1 MKKFWM
7 IISLIFLLSVP
18 GRLGAAP
25 QPAAGK
31 TPTPSPQLLEDKAAK
46 ALREGKILLNFENT
60 DVRLLA
66 KLISELTR
74 KNILLDD
81 KVQGKISIYSARKVT
96 PAEAWQVFKSALQLY
111 GYGVVEKGNLVKIL
125 PSSLIEKN
133 YKNYVGEK
141 IPPRLPDNY
150 VVAVIILNNADAG
163 ELEKTL
169 KSMSS
174 PGGTITAFTPINGLL
189 ISDTSDT
196 VSMLTQLIKKLDEH
210 YEKEKLVLM
219 YPKNIRVDEAAKALD
234 AIIKDKKPLIRISPF
249 VPTNAL
255 LVLAPPRDIRFVETT
270 LKTLDTKISD
280 DEKID
285 RKFEVCYLENASAE
299 DVAKTINE
307 ILAERQR
314 ITQELKKDQPTGP
327 AGSEKRVF
335 QTVKVTADTS
345 TNSLI
350 LFVSPHESAELK
362 SLIACL
368 DTTPRQILV
377 SAIIAEITMKKLQE
391 LGARWQYLSDK
402 GGGASF
408 QGGLSIDSIYQTLAS
423 GSFVAGG
430 LSFNRTHEITV
441 DGKTVIYPDIFFMLS
456 MLNTDSEFNVLS
468 APRLLTLDH
477 KNANINVGSVQPFA
491 TGVKYDAM
499 GQPVVTYDYKDVGLT
514 LQITP
519 HVSQSKYI
527 RMELSQGIKDVTDYL
542 RPAVGSISYVV
553 PVLSQ
558 RQINTTVTL
567 QDGQTIVI
575 GGLISKKLVN
585 TIKSVPFFSS
595 IPGIGE
601 LFKDKSKTVEKTT
614 LFVFLTPHIIDSP
627 EDLAQIT
634 AKYQNYI
641 DEKMAGKA
649 KLEEAKDS
657 LNNETPLHP
666 GANPTPGTASPQAPS
681 PTPSP
686 TPTLTPGT
694 QP

>member
-1 MKKFWM
+1 MKRF
-7 IISLIFLLSVP
+7 LSVLSVILFLFVCS
-18 GRLGAAP
+18 GRLWCED
-25 QPAAGK
+25 QSTNK

-66 KLISELTR
+66 KLISELTK

-81 KVQGKISIYSARKVT
+81 KVQGKISIYSSRKVT
-96 PAEAWQVFKSALQLY
+96 PSEAWQVFKSALQLY

-133 YKNYVGEK
+133 YKNYIGEK
-141 IPPRLPDNY
+141 MPPRLPDNY

-169 KSMSS
+169 KPMSS
-174 PGGTITAFTPINGLL
+174 PNGTITAFTPINGLL
-189 ISDTSDT
+189 ISDTSET

-210 YEKEKLVLM
+210 YKKEKLVLM
-219 YPKNIRVDEAAKALD
+219 YPKNIRVDEVAKALE
-234 AIIKDKKPLIRISPF
+234 AILKDKKPMIRLTPYL
-249 VPTNAL
+249 PTNAL
-255 LVLAPPRDIRFVETT
+255 LVLAPPRDIKFVETT
-270 LKTLDTKISD
+270 LKTLDTKIPD

-285 RKFEVCYLENASAE
+285 RQFEVYYLENASADE
-299 DVAKTINE
+299 VSKIINE
-307 ILAERQR
+307 ILVERQR
-314 ITQELKKDQPTGP
+314 ITQELKKDQPAGP
-327 AGSEKRVF
+327 VGSEKRTF
-335 QTVKVTADTS
+335 QAFKVSADPS

-350 LFVSPHESAELK
+350 LFVSPHEYAELK
-362 SLIACL
+362 SLITCL
-368 DTTPRQILV
+368 DTTPKQILV
-377 SAIIAEITMKKLQE
+377 SAVIAEISLKKLQE
-391 LGARWQYLSDK
+391 IGVRWHALSTQ

-408 QGGLSIDSIYQTLAS
+408 QGGLSVDSIYQVLAS

-430 LSFNRTHEITV
+430 LSLN
-441 DGKTVIYPDIFFMLS
+441 KTQTIDINGQKIIYPDIFFLLS

-468 APRLLTLDH
+468 APRLLTMDH
-477 KNANINVGSVQPFA
+477 KNANINVGSVVPFA
-491 TGVKYDAM
+491 TGVKFDAM

-527 RMELSQGIKDVTDYL
+527 RMEVSQGIKDVTDYL
-542 RPAVGSISYVV
+542 RPQLGAIGYVV
-553 PVLSQ
+553 PILSQ

-567 QDGQTIVI
+567 GDSQTIII

-585 TIKSVPFFSS
+585 TIKSVPFLSQ
-595 IPGIGE
+595 IPGLGE

-614 LFVFLTPHIIDSP
+614 LFVFITPHIIDTP

-641 DEKMAGKA
+641 DEKMEGKS
-649 KLEEAKDS
+649 KLEEAKTN
-657 LNNETPLHP
+657 LNLPNSQ
-666 GANPTPGTASPQAPS
+666 PTPGSDPNPAPAPIQPV
-681 PTPSP
+681 PTP
-686 TPTLTPGT
+686 LG